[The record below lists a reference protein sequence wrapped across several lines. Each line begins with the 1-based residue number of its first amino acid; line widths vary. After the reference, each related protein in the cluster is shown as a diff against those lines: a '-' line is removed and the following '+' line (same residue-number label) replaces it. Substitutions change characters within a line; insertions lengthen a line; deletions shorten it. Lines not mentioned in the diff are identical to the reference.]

1 MAKRVKIC
9 KKVLARAIYSKNKAV
24 MEAGQAFGCKMA
36 EDTMFFRLR
45 KGKDK
50 GFTVYLRSDEI
61 EGLILV
67 LAGALWKR
75 HRVKE
80 IK

>member
-1 MAKRVKIC
+1 MRRVKIR
-9 KKVLARAIYSKNKAV
+9 KKVLAKVIYGKNKAII
-24 MEAGQAFGCKMA
+24 EAGQAFGCKKA
-36 EDTMFFRLR
+36 EDSMFFRLR

-75 HRVKE
+75 HRVNGS
-80 IK
+80 

>member
-1 MAKRVKIC
+1 MDKRVKIR
-9 KKVLARAIYSKNKAV
+9 KKVLARVIYGKNKAII
-24 MEAGQAFGCKMA
+24 EAGWVFGCKRT

-50 GFTVYLRSDEI
+50 GFMVYLRPDEI

-75 HRVKE
+75 HRLNGS
-80 IK
+80 

>member
-1 MAKRVKIC
+1 MVKIR
-9 KKVLARAIYSKNKAV
+9 KKVLARAIYGKNKAII
-24 MEAGQAFGCKMA
+24 EAGRLFGCKKA

-50 GFTVYLRSDEI
+50 GFTVYLRPDEI

-75 HRVKE
+75 HGVNGS
-80 IK
+80 

>member
-1 MAKRVKIC
+1 MAHKVKLHR
-9 KKVLARAIYSKNKAV
+9 KVLARAVYAKNKAII
-24 MEAGQAFGCKMA
+24 EAGIVLGCPRI

-45 KGKDK
+45 KGKGK
-50 GFTVYLRSDEI
+50 GFTIHLRPDEV

-75 HRVKE
+75 HLFKG
-80 IK
+80 K

>member
-1 MAKRVKIC
+1 MAIRVKIR
-9 KKVLARAIYSKNKAV
+9 KKVLSKAIYSKNKAII
-24 MEAGQAFGCKMA
+24 EAGQVFGCKKA
-36 EDTMFFRLR
+36 EDTMFFRMR

-50 GFTVYLRSDEI
+50 GFTYHLRPDEI

-75 HRVKE
+75 HRVNGS
-80 IK
+80 

>member
-1 MAKRVKIC
+1 MAKRKVKLR
-9 KKVLARAIYSKNKAV
+9 KKVLARAIYSKNKAII
-24 MEAGQAFGCKMA
+24 EAGRVFGYKRK
-36 EDTMFFRLR
+36 EDTMFFRFQ

-50 GFTVYLRSDEI
+50 GFTVYLRLDEI

-75 HRVKE
+75 HRVKS
-80 IK
+80 

>member
-1 MAKRVKIC
+1 MRVKIR
-9 KKVLARAIYSKNKAV
+9 KKVLARAVYSKNKAII
-24 MEAGQAFGCKMA
+24 EAGRVLGCKKV

-50 GFTVYLRSDEI
+50 GFMVYLRPDEI
-61 EGLILV
+61 EGLIMV

-75 HRVKE
+75 HR
-80 IK
+80 IKS

>member
-1 MAKRVKIC
+1 MAKRVKIR
-9 KKVLARAIYSKNKAV
+9 KKVLARAVYSKNKAII
-24 MEAGQAFGCKMA
+24 EAGWVFGCKKA
-36 EDTMFFRLR
+36 EDTRFFRLR

-50 GFTVYLRSDEI
+50 GFTVYLRPDEI

-75 HRVKE
+75 HRVNGS
-80 IK
+80 